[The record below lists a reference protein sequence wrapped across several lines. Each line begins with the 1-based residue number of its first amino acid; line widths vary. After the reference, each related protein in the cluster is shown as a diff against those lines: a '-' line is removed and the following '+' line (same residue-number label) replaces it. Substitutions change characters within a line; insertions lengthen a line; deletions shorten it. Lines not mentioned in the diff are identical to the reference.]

1 MAIIE
6 QGFCKNSVRDAQ
18 HFNAR
23 ETIIMQV
30 NEGGWSQE
38 AIYGLIGKKPTL
50 TYDENTMRNY
60 IMNYANNENII
71 MNFGTI
77 NPNGL
82 TDLNALSREYNL
94 FAQHEY
100 SIKGYDRY
108 TDSVIISN
116 PWHSDV
122 TVSVPMS
129 EFLKYADEVT
139 VLGL

>member
-1 MAIIE
+1 MNTVN
-6 QGFCKNSVRDAQ
+6 GAQ

-30 NEGGWSQE
+30 NEGGSAHE
-38 AIYGLIGKKPTL
+38 AIYGLIGKDPTL
-50 TYDENTMRNY
+50 TYDQNTMRNY

-71 MNFGTI
+71 MNFSTI
-77 NPNGL
+77 SPDGM
-82 TDLNALSREYNL
+82 TDANALSKEYNL
-94 FAQHEY
+94 FAKHAY

-116 PWHSDV
+116 PWHSDL

-129 EFLKYADEVT
+129 EFLKYARRVSI
-139 VLGL
+139 LGL